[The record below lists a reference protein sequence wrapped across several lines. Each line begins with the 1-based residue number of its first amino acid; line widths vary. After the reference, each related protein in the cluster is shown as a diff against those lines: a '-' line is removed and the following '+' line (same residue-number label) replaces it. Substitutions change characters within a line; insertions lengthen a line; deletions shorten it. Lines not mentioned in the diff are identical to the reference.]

1 MALDAFFLNEYD
13 DDCIASDRARSDL
26 PWRKGNR
33 RRDEQPRR
41 AQAQERQ
48 REQPPARRG
57 PTRAAR
63 QGREEFRCRHC
74 RALIGPTVLGGKHRN
89 HCPLCLHSRHVD
101 DRRPGDR
108 ASTCGAQMAPVG
120 RFDRPGGEPVL
131 IHRCLGCGQE
141 RHNRIAADDNIPLL
155 TRLPLL
161 QPRFGRYGEQASGET
176 GAREQEAS

>member
-1 MALDAFFLNEYD
+1 MAFDATYLCED
-13 DDCIASDRARSDL
+13 DDYRTDTDRAGSNL

-33 RRDEQPRR
+33 RRDDQPRR
-41 AQAQERQ
+41 APVKEHPRGQA
-48 REQPPARRG
+48 PARRG

-63 QGREEFRCRHC
+63 EGREEFRCRHC
-74 RALIGPTVLGGKHRN
+74 RALIGPTVFGGRHRN

-108 ASTCGAQMAPVG
+108 ASTCRAQMAPVG
-120 RFDRPGGEPVL
+120 RFDRLGGEPVL

-141 RHNRIAADDNIPLL
+141 RHNRIAADDNLHLL

-161 QPRFGRYGEQASGET
+161 QPRFGRYGEQGNRGT
-176 GAREQEAS
+176 GEQEKEAS